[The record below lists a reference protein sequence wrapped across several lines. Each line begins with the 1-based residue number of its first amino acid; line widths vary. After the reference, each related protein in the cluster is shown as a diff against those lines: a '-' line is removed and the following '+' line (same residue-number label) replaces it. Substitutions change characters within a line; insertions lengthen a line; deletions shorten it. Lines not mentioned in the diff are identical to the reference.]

1 MDINSDSEHQ
11 VDEVAAVGKEQQASA
26 AHPTHETTKPAHGEC
41 GTPGCD
47 LADFHLG
54 PCKTQLVIGPRQRR
68 LTVRVQEEAEAQQTG
83 EVGEAEAEAAEAEAE
98 EVMEVVVVVEV
109 EEEETERADAAQA
122 ALRQAEAEGLTL
134 HSSTSKAGYR
144 GVHFNH
150 QRRKKPFRARG
161 CGVLRVGKD
170 ADLGRYFATAEEAA
184 LAVARF
190 NSRTAAPST
199 SPSLAVASR
208 PKAAKRAAPPPKSP
222 RTKQARQAL
231 AGAEQP
237 PPAVPAAS
245 PAVAEQ
251 AAPPPIGVHQK
262 GQVTVVPPPSVGSA
276 AVAPTPIAPPVETLR
291 QKVGRIMA
299 DLELDPALSL
309 VNAIKTANELM
320 EIAPAGA
327 GLPSQVDTLL
337 ATIG

>member
-1 MDINSDSEHQ
+1 MDINSDSEDE

-68 LTVRVQEEAEAQQTG
+68 LTVRVQEEAESQQTG
-83 EVGEAEAEAAEAEAE
+83 EMREAEAEAEAE
-98 EVMEVVVVVEV
+98 EAMEVVMVV
-109 EEEETERADAAQA
+109 EEEEDEERADAAQA
-122 ALRQAEAEGLTL
+122 ALRQVEAELLTL
-134 HSSTSKAGYR
+134 HSSTNKAGYR
-144 GVHFNH
+144 GVDFFPGG
-150 QRRKKPFRARG
+150 RKKPFRARG

-184 LAVARF
+184 LAVARA
-190 NSRTAAPST
+190 NSRVAAPFT

-208 PKAAKRAAPPPKSP
+208 PKAAKRAAPPPKPP
-222 RTKQARQAL
+222 RTKQAYQAS
-231 AGAEQP
+231 AGAEPP

-251 AAPPPIGVHQK
+251 AAPPPIGVHPM
-262 GQVTVVPPPSVGSA
+262 QVTVPPPISVGSV

-291 QKVGRIMA
+291 QKVGRIKA

-309 VNAIKTANELM
+309 VNAIKAANELM
-320 EIAPAGA
+320 EIAPAGV

-337 ATIG
+337 AFIGL